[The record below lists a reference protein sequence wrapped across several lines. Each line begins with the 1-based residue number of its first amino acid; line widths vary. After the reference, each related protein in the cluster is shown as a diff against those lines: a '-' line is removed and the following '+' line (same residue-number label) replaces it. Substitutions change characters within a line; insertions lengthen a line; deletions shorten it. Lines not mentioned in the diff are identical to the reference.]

1 MYPSFLYF
9 HVRRVILLNNT
20 IGQYGKAVIIYSLYS
35 GLQIY
40 NTQRSLEFVYSKL
53 QIQSGVVYNII
64 YLEISST
71 FARLKTK
78 RSKVRFYSWISQ
90 LRVLIIFL
98 ILCGLFI
105 FYSIQT
111 KIPGLAANTGVIGV
125 LGIVIWLFIRDEL
138 RTHEQL
144 EKDRQGDEE
153 KTSKGAK

>member
-1 MYPSFLYF
+1 M
-9 HVRRVILLNNT
+9 
-20 IGQYGKAVIIYSLYS
+20 
-35 GLQIY
+35 
-40 NTQRSLEFVYSKL
+40 